1 MLNQVFNNI
10 ADDAIIE
17 DVPQPWIF
25 AMLSAVNTETA
36 AEGRTVSLNSKS
48 TVLELKNA
56 IQKLHYEAQIQ
67 ILSRTFTRYTTDMK
81 ESPTLNESIH
91 ELEHEQLKRKIVA
104 VTVYTFLGLIVLFV
118 VANIAIA
125 LLGMDREIDEKLGA
139 SLFSTLMEV
148 INLLFS

>member
-36 AEGRTVSLNSKS
+36 AEGRTVTLNSKS
-48 TVLELKNA
+48 TVAELKSA
-56 IQKLHYEAQIQ
+56 IQKLHCEAQIQ
-67 ILSRTFTRYTTDMK
+67 ILSHTFTRYTTDMK
-81 ESPTLNESIH
+81 ESSTLNESIR

-118 VANIAIA
+118 VANIVIA